1 MGRLCLLV
9 MMLVLLNGYCCLGC
23 WEQER
28 IAFLQIKVDIN
39 FPNGISLQRWVDNET
54 ANCCDWEEIKC
65 SVDTGRVI
73 QISLN
78 GTREYGRSGDW
89 YFNASLFLPF
99 EELRTLHLLEN
110 SLVGWLENEGFE
122 RLSMLR
128 NLQVI
133 DLSYNNFN
141 INILSRLSGFPS
153 LKYLSLRSNNFFL
166 KGSTH
171 FNSSERL
178 SRLNNL
184 EVLDLRWNYLNGS
197 VLSFLNLNDLN
208 SLKELY
214 LSGNNLQSFEPI
226 QGLSNLEILDLSNNW
241 FNNSTLSFGGGLS
254 SLKSLDLSWNKLKGT
269 VDMRELDALTNLEVL
284 DLSYN
289 EIDSLV
295 TPKDT
300 KIFKKLKELNLH
312 AALRKSIS
320 RNLVQSL
327 GAFSSLKT
335 LYLGGSYTLKGPI
348 TVTAE
353 DLGNLPNLEAL
364 FLDYSSPNNNFLQ
377 SIGVLASLKN
387 LSMFECEL
395 NHTLPTLDW
404 DNLLNLETL
413 ILDGSS
419 LNNNFLQSVGVFT
432 SLKILSMSNCELN
445 GSLSTQGWCEL
456 KNLQKLDL
464 SGNQLEDLSDNN
476 LTGTI
481 PKWIGSLSALTIL
494 LLKGNQFKGTIPI
507 QLCHLNRLR
516 IMDLSHNNLFGPIPH
531 CLGNISLDLTTGQSN
546 AVWNTIFSG
555 DGSLYYYVLS
565 TDLMGSLASSFLML
579 HQNPLAEVQLQ
590 VEFTTKRNSLLYNG
604 SILNYMSG
612 IDLSCNQLAGEIP
625 PELGNLSDIR
635 ALNLSHNNLTGT
647 IPGTLSKLKQVESLD
662 LSYNNLNGRIPTQLI
677 ELNALAVF
685 SVAHNNLSGALPE
698 MKAQFGTFE
707 ETSYEGN
714 PLLCGPP
721 LHKSCTKNRATSP
734 MQNVSNGQVEED
746 GFVDMD
752 AFYITFVVSY
762 IIVLLGIAIVL
773 YINPYWRQAWFY
785 FIEVYIT
792 SR

>member
-23 WEQER
+23 WKQER
-28 IAFLQIKVDIN
+28 IALLQIKVDIN
-39 FPNGISLQRWVDNET
+39 FPNGTSLRRWVDNET
-54 ANCCDWEEIKC
+54 ANCCDWKEIEC

-78 GTREYGRSGDW
+78 ETRDWSLGDW

-99 EELRTLHLLEN
+99 KELRTLHLSGN
-110 SLVGWLENEGFE
+110 SLVGWVENEGFE
-122 RLSMLR
+122 RLSMLM
-128 NLQVI
+128 NLQVV

-141 INILSRLSGFPS
+141 ISILSRLLRLPS
-153 LKYLSLRSNNFFL
+153 LKYLSLQSNNL
-166 KGSTH
+166 EGSTH

-184 EVLDLRWNYLNGS
+184 EVLDLSLNNLNGS
-197 VLSFLNLNDLN
+197 ILSFL
-208 SLKELY
+208 S
-214 LSGNNLQSFEPI
+214 
-226 QGLSNLEILDLSNNW
+226 LSNLEILHLSYNW
-241 FNNSTLSFGGGLS
+241 SDNSTLSFAGGLS
-254 SLKSLDLSWNKLKGT
+254 SLKSLDLSANKIKGT

-284 DLSYN
+284 DLSSN

-300 KIFKKLKELNLH
+300 KILKKLKV
-312 AALRKSIS
+312 LRLRGLKKIS
-320 RNLVQSL
+320 RNLLQSL

-335 LYLGGSYTLKGPI
+335 LNLGLNTFEGTI
-348 TVTAE
+348 TAE
-353 DLGNLPNLEAL
+353 GMIPK
-364 FLDYSSPNNNFLQ
+364 
-377 SIGVLASLKN
+377 SL
-387 LSMFECEL
+387 
-395 NHTLPTLDW
+395 
-404 DNLLNLETL
+404 
-413 ILDGSS
+413 S
-419 LNNNFLQSVGVFT
+419 LMT
-432 SLKILSMSNCELN
+432 SLVL
-445 GSLSTQGWCEL
+445 
-456 KNLQKLDL
+456 LDV
-464 SGNQLEDLSDNN
+464 SSNN
-476 LTGTI
+476 LTGMLPRWLGNMTYLLGIVMSKNHLQGSIPTQFCKLDILEFVDLSENNLSGSIPSCLNRSRITHVYLNKNRLEGPLTRAFYNNSSLVTLDLSHNNLTDTI
-481 PKWIGSLSALTIL
+481 PKWIGSLSALSIL
-494 LLKGNQFKGTIPI
+494 LLKGNQFKGRIPI
-507 QLCHLNRLR
+507 QLCHLNRLS
-516 IMDLSHNNLFGPIPH
+516 IMDFSHNNLFGPIPH
-531 CLGNISLDLTTGQSN
+531 CLGKINMGSTTGQSN
-546 AVWNTIFSG
+546 AMWSIGESYIGGGYLVSYMEST
-555 DGSLYYYVLS
+555 SLIGLHSSSLMILNEDPLS
-565 TDLMGSLASSFLML
+565 
-579 HQNPLAEVQLQ
+579 EVQLQ

-625 PELGNLSDIR
+625 LELGNLSDIR

-647 IPGTLSKLKQVESLD
+647 IPVTLSKLKQVESLD

-698 MKAQFGTFE
+698 RKAQFGTFE

-734 MQNVSNGQVEED
+734 MRNVSNGEVEED

>member
-1 MGRLCLLV
+1 MGHLCLLV
-9 MMLVLLNGYCCLGC
+9 VMLAFLNGYCCLGC

-28 IAFLQIKVDIN
+28 IALLQIKGDIN
-39 FPNGISLQRWVDNET
+39 FPNGASLQRWVDNET
-54 ANCCDWEEIKC
+54 ANCCDWEEIEC

-78 GTREYGRSGDW
+78 ATREYLRSGDW

-99 EELRTLHLLEN
+99 KELKTLHLPEN
-110 SLVGWLENEGFE
+110 SLVGWVENEGFE
-122 RLSMLR
+122 RLSMLM
-128 NLQVI
+128 NLQVV
-133 DLSYNNFN
+133 DLTLNHFN
-141 INILSRLSGFPS
+141 INILSRLSGLPS
-153 LKYLSLRSNNFFL
+153 LKYLSLFGNNL

-184 EVLDLRWNYLNGS
+184 EVLDLGWNHLNGS
-197 VLSFLNLNDLN
+197 VLSFLNLNDLI
-208 SLKELY
+208 SLKELD
-214 LSGNNLQSFEPI
+214 LTLNNLQSFEPI
-226 QGLSNLEILDLSNNW
+226 QGLETLASRLSNLEILHLSHNW
-241 FNNSTLSFGGGLS
+241 FDNSTLSFGGGLS
-254 SLKSLDLSWNKLKGT
+254 SLKSLDLSYNKLKGT

-284 DLSYN
+284 DLSFN

-300 KIFKKLKELNLH
+300 KILKKLKVLYLDGIE
-312 AALRKSIS
+312 KIS

-335 LYLGGSYTLKGPI
+335 LYLKSNAFEGTI
-348 TVTAE
+348 TAE
-353 DLGNLPNLEAL
+353 DLGSLPNLEAL
-364 FLDYSSPNNNFLQ
+364 FLDGSSLNNNFLQ

-387 LSMFECEL
+387 LSMVDCEL

-413 ILDGSS
+413 ILDASS
-419 LNNNFLQSVGVFT
+419 LNNNFLQSVGVLT
-432 SLKILSMSNCELN
+432 SLKILSMANCEFN
-445 GSLSTQGWCEL
+445 GSLPTQG
-456 KNLQKLDL
+456 K
-464 SGNQLEDLSDNN
+464 
-476 LTGTI
+476 I
-481 PKWIGSLSALTIL
+481 PL
-494 LLKGNQFKGTIPI
+494 
-507 QLCHLNRLR
+507 
-516 IMDLSHNNLFGPIPH
+516 
-531 CLGNISLDLTTGQSN
+531 
-546 AVWNTIFSG
+546 
-555 DGSLYYYVLS
+555 
-565 TDLMGSLASSFLML
+565 
-579 HQNPLAEVQLQ
+579 
-590 VEFTTKRNSLLYNG
+590 
-604 SILNYMSG
+604 
-612 IDLSCNQLAGEIP
+612 
-625 PELGNLSDIR
+625 ELGNLSDIH

-647 IPGTLSKLKQVESLD
+647 IPVTLSKLKQVESLD

-698 MKAQFGTFE
+698 RKSQFGTFE

-721 LHKSCTKNRATSP
+721 LNKSCTKNGATSP
-734 MQNVSNGQVEED
+734 MRNVSNGEVEED

-762 IIVLLGIAIVL
+762 ISVLLGIAIVL
-773 YINPYWRQAWFY
+773 YINPYFRQGWFY